1 MAFDVIQTQRK
12 RGIPSLFLFV
22 RKGHPLYLLTIVIK
36 HEIIKVTNRAKPE
49 TLKLDTEN
57 DMKRKQI
64 EEKGDGLVGIL
75 KRAKES
81 ETKRFIKR
89 SEKKVAQIEALSLKM
104 SQLSDDVLAYQT
116 IEFKKRLASGETL
129 DDILIE
135 AFAVCREASH
145 RILGMKHYPVQLI
158 GGMAL
163 HGGNIAEMRTGEG
176 KTLVATLPAYLN
188 ALSGKGVHVVTVN
201 DYLAQRD
208 HNEMAPLYRFLGL
221 TTGVIAGD
229 METDERRNQ
238 YGADITYITNTELGF
253 DFLRDNMV
261 MNKEERVQRDLPFCI
276 IDEVD
281 SVLLDDAR
289 TPLIIS
295 GGGENPSHLYKIV
308 DIFVRT
314 LKSGKDFMKKE
325 DTKEIWLTDA
335 GIDKAERFFRIQNF
349 AANEA
354 MNVRFHVEKAL
365 YCHEFLELDRDYII
379 RKGEV
384 LIIDQGT
391 GRVSDGR
398 RFSNGLHQCLEAK
411 AGVEVQ
417 KESKTLATITYQN
430 FFLLYDK
437 IAGMTGTAKTEEVE
451 FLEIYDL
458 DVYQIPTNRPSQR
471 LDLDDQLYLTM
482 EAKYTAI
489 VRDIESCVKAGQP
502 VLIGTSSI
510 EKSEYLSAKLNEKG
524 IEHVVLN
531 AKNHAREAQII
542 ADAGQKGAVTI
553 ATNMAGRGTDIK
565 LGEGVRALG
574 GLRIIGTERHE
585 NRRIDNQLRGRSGRQ
600 GDKGVSQ
607 FYLSFDDDLLRI
619 FSPPSIKARL
629 KKIVTDEFAPIE
641 NKFLLKSIQSSQ
653 QKLEGTHYDQ
663 RKETIKYDSVN
674 NEHRTNLYSQRN
686 ELLEDGV
693 EILPVLRRA
702 ADSWIE
708 TLTAEF
714 FEPYRIQNNQQTF
727 TESAKAF
734 QKNLAE
740 NGVEVSLDALL
751 SLNGEKVKKLIAWV
765 KGQLQA
771 QYNEREQLLADHTDL
786 LRIQVLQTVDAAWT
800 EHLEALNQLK
810 EDVRFASYKQGNPLQ
825 EYQRMAL
832 TEYNEMTDRLSA
844 QFAVLYLKS
853 NPMN

>member
-1 MAFDVIQTQRK
+1 M
-12 RGIPSLFLFV
+12 
-22 RKGHPLYLLTIVIK
+22 
-36 HEIIKVTNRAKPE
+36 
-49 TLKLDTEN
+49 
-57 DMKRKQI
+57 
-64 EEKGDGLVGIL
+64 GIL

-81 ETKRFIKR
+81 ETKRFLKQ
-89 SEKKVAQIEALSLKM
+89 SDKKVAKIEALAVKM
-104 SQLSDDVLAYQT
+104 GQMSDDLLAHQT
-116 IEFKKRLASGETL
+116 LELKKRLESGETL
-129 DDILIE
+129 DDILVE
-135 AFAVCREASH
+135 AFAVCREASF

-163 HGGNIAEMRTGEG
+163 HEGNIAEMRTGEG

-188 ALSGKGVHVVTVN
+188 ALAGKGVHVVTVN

-208 HNEMAPLYRFLGL
+208 HDEMSPLYRFLGL

-229 METDERRNQ
+229 MPPENRREQ
-238 YGADITYITNTELGF
+238 YASDITYITNTELGF

-261 MNKEERVQRDLPFCI
+261 SSKEERVQRDLPFCI

-295 GGGENPSHLYKIV
+295 GGGENPSHWYQIV
-308 DIFVRT
+308 DTFVRT
-314 LKSGKDFMKKE
+314 MKLGKHFKKE
-325 DTKEIWLTDA
+325 EETKQIWLTDE
-335 GIDKAERFFRIQNF
+335 GIDKVERFFAIKNF
-349 AANEA
+349 AGNESL
-354 MNVRFHVEKAL
+354 MLRFHVEKAL
-365 YCHEFLELDRDYII
+365 YVHEFLEQDRDYIV
-379 RKGEV
+379 RNGEV

-451 FLEIYDL
+451 FREIYDL

-471 LDLDDQLYLTM
+471 IDLEDQLYLTA
-482 EAKYTAI
+482 EAKYNAI
-489 VRDIESCVKAGQP
+489 VSDIESCVSTGQP

-510 EKSEYLSAKLNEKG
+510 EKSEYLSDQLTAKG
-524 IEHVVLN
+524 ISHVVLN

-542 ADAGQKGAVTI
+542 ADAGQRGAVTI

-565 LGEGVRALG
+565 LGEGVRELG
-574 GLRIIGTERHE
+574 GLRIIGTERSE

-600 GDKGVSQ
+600 GDKGISQ

-629 KKIVTDEFAPIE
+629 KKLVLDEFAPVE

-653 QKLEGTHYDQ
+653 LKLEGTHYEQ

-674 NEHRTNLYSQRN
+674 NEHRMKIYEQRN
-686 ELLEDGV
+686 QLLEENVDML
-693 EILPVLRRA
+693 EALRHA
-702 ADSWIE
+702 SKEWVN
-708 TLTAEF
+708 TLVGQF
-714 FEPYRIQNNQQTF
+714 FNAYRIQGSH
-727 TESAKAF
+727 ESFVECAEAF
-734 QKNLAE
+734 QQNLAE
-740 NGVEVSLDALL
+740 NGVEIHLDALL
-751 SLNGEKVKKLIAWV
+751 ALYGKKVKHLQEWV
-765 KGQLQA
+765 QGQLVVPFK
-771 QYNEREQLLADHTDL
+771 EREHLLADH
-786 LRIQVLQTVDAAWT
+786 QEFLQGQALHIVDNAWM

-825 EYQRMAL
+825 EYQKMAL
-832 TEYNEMTDRLSA
+832 DEFNDMTDRIMG
-844 QFAVLYLKS
+844 QFAVLFLKVS
-853 NPMN
+853 PMN